1 MNDEESPESV
11 SVSAG
16 AVGQFV
22 AIGPHDANIFILD
35 LGHTWL
41 KMSWGGKSGQA
52 KGADFYVGEHV
63 LLNGTGSRWGGG
75 CFRAVVHEIRPED
88 NTVKVSMRP
97 DTDTGTRRVTP
108 LSAPRRR

>member
-1 MNDEESPESV
+1 MMKSHLSQSLSPLGPLGS
-11 SVSAG
+11 SWPL
-16 AVGQFV
+16 GQCE
-22 AIGPHDANIFILD
+22 ANIFILD